1 MPIHWLRVRHT
12 VESTCHSCKYN
23 VHWVQVRA
31 RHICNLLWSEQSWP
45 LVNLPPTNPSD
56 FRLYF
61 SAPTPAKTGRG
72 AWWQL
77 GHPTGGLARPP
88 SHAFLGDTSY
98 AWEPYTSGQY
108 VSTMVYSF
116 NALGC
121 QLICNVGRQLES
133 VLNIFT
139 FLSTAINLRLP
150 VGYIPA
156 T

>member
-1 MPIHWLRVRHT
+1 MTTR
-12 VESTCHSCKYN
+12 
-23 VHWVQVRA
+23 
-31 RHICNLLWSEQSWP
+31 
-45 LVNLPPTNPSD
+45 
-56 FRLYF
+56 
-61 SAPTPAKTGRG
+61 TPN
-72 AWWQL
+72 WWAGQATIACIFGGHQL
-77 GHPTGGLARPP
+77 
-88 SHAFLGDTSY
+88 
-98 AWEPYTSGQY
+98 WEPYTSGQY

>member
-1 MPIHWLRVRHT
+1 MT
-12 VESTCHSCKYN
+12 VGESFTY
-23 VHWVQVRA
+23 
-31 RHICNLLWSEQSWP
+31 QSKRFQAILQCSYSSQRRGELDDNSDSQLVGWP
-45 LVNLPPTNPSD
+45 YHL
-56 FRLYF
+56 
-61 SAPTPAKTGRG
+61 
-72 AWWQL
+72 
-77 GHPTGGLARPP
+77 

-98 AWEPYTSGQY
+98 AWEPYISGQY